1 MKYRLSM
8 SPDADGF
15 LFALQAKQFKQV
27 AGAIFLLANDPFPR
41 DSQELKGY
49 PGFRRKDIG
58 EYRVIYGVENDTVMI
73 DVIDKRNDG
82 SVYKRFS
89 RKHGR

>member
-1 MKYRLSM
+1 MSYLLSM
-8 SPDADGF
+8 SPDADNF

-27 AGAIFLLANDPFPR
+27 AGAIFMLMEDPFPQ

-58 EYRVIYGVENDTVMI
+58 EYRVIYGVQDDTVLI
-73 DVIDKRNDG
+73 DVIDKRNDDA
-82 SVYKRFS
+82 VYRRFT
-89 RKHGR
+89 RKH